1 VNQKATRLKAN
12 RLSQK
17 PGNAPAFRQPAFNI
31 GFPLRQGKSFG
42 VTDKSTAADSHLV
55 ALQASADSGGENS
68 AGRGNPRASLQVT
81 KSD

>member
-31 GFPLRQGKSFG
+31 GFPLRLGKSFG
-42 VTDKSTAADSHLV
+42 VTDKSTAANGYLV
-55 ALQASADSGGENS
+55 ALHASADSGRENS
-68 AGRGNPRASLQVT
+68 ADHGKSRASLQVT